1 MEDFLLQDLESEI
14 LKRCRV
20 HDQNP
25 RLLDYINK
33 SIEICWLMA
42 VQDPPMYL
50 YNVQR
55 TEFDSSKF
63 REYQRRGFYA
73 EYIVW
78 PALALCKNGPLLS
91 KGVAQGSDIPYVTQ
105 RNRACYIKPTGEE
118 NTGGKGRNQTGYP
131 SPYSSYGTNKGKIY
145 YFFLIKIV
153 EHNHVRFLQ
162 LERPF
167 CVCRNEQ
174 DLLVYLFI

>member
-1 MEDFLLQDLESEI
+1 MEDCLLQDLESEI

-50 YNVQR
+50 YNVQ
-55 TEFDSSKF
+55 TPQFDSSKF
-63 REYQRRGFYA
+63 REYQRRGFNT

-78 PALALCKNGPLLS
+78 PALALFKNGPLLS
-91 KGVAQGSDIPYVTQ
+91 KGVAQGCDKLYV
-105 RNRACYIKPTGEE
+105 RNVPTVDKFKSTGRSEREEITGEKRLTKTWYISA
-118 NTGGKGRNQTGYP
+118 NNSHGPT
-131 SPYSSYGTNKGKIY
+131 
-145 YFFLIKIV
+145 
-153 EHNHVRFLQ
+153 HVNRQ
-162 LERPF
+162 P
-167 CVCRNEQ
+167 Q
-174 DLLVYLFI
+174 SKT